1 MMNNTIP
8 QTETWQKIDYPDR
21 YYAYSDNTTC
31 LGGFPRAS
39 WVDVDIFSQKPD
51 WLPIAS
57 DMIALTDA
65 EWSARSLVNQ
75 IIKDGKVQT
84 YVPETTTAT
93 TGSTTAASDITTTTN
108 ANTSAS
114 TSSGDA

>member
-1 MMNNTIP
+1 MT
-8 QTETWQKIDYPDR
+8 TSTTTSWWATSYPDR
-21 YYAYSDNTTC
+21 YYAYANTTVT
-31 LGGFPRAS
+31 LGGDPTVG
-39 WVDVDIFSQKPD
+39 WVDVAMFSSAPA
-51 WLPIAS
+51 WLPAAS

-93 TGSTTAASDITTTTN
+93 TASTTTATTSTAS
-108 ANTSAS
+108 
-114 TSSGDA
+114 

>member
-1 MMNNTIP
+1 MSSTD
-8 QTETWQKIDYPDR
+8 TTWQEQDYPDR
-21 YYAYSDNTTC
+21 YYAFSNTSVL
-31 LGGFPRAS
+31 LGGYPVVG
-39 WVDVDIFSQKPD
+39 WVDVEIFSSKPT
-51 WLPIAS
+51 WLPAAS

-93 TGSTTAASDITTTTN
+93 TGSTTTATTSAAS
-108 ANTSAS
+108 
-114 TSSGDA
+114 

>member
-1 MMNNTIP
+1 MTDLNDTASWWA
-8 QTETWQKIDYPDR
+8 TDYASR
-21 YYAYSDNTTC
+21 YYAYPNTDSL
-31 LGGFPRAS
+31 LGGYPTPGY
-39 WVDVDIFSQKPD
+39 VDMDMFSSAPA
-51 WLPIAS
+51 WLPAAS

-93 TGSTTAASDITTTTN
+93 TGSTTTATTSSTTT
-108 ANTSAS
+108 S
-114 TSSGDA
+114 